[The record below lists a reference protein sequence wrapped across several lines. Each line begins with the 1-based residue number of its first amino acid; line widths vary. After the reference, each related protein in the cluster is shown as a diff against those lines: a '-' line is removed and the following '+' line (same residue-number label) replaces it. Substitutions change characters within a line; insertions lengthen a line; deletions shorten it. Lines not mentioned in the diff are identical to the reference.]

1 MQEKTCAYVDF
12 VGVVVQKAVNPIPC
26 VLAVEGEEYIYVL
39 VDSVLTAAMDATFAG
54 AQVVVEKMLQNVI
67 EAIVQI
73 AAGVV
78 QNVDRGTKI
87 VKDLQLR
94 LVILLLEKQSING
107 DI

>member
-12 VGVVVQKAVNPIPC
+12 AKVVVKIAVNSIPC

-39 VDSVLTAAMDATFAG
+39 VDSVLTAAMGATFAS

-73 AAGVV
+73 AAPKC
-78 QNVDRGTKI
+78 R
-87 VKDLQLR
+87 
-94 LVILLLEKQSING
+94 
-107 DI
+107 

>member
-12 VGVVVQKAVNPIPC
+12 AKVVVKIAVNPIPC

-39 VDSVLTAAMDATFAG
+39 VDSVLTAAMGATFAS

-73 AAGVV
+73 AAGDDRSRCCMSKLIVV
-78 QNVDRGTKI
+78 LI
-87 VKDLQLR
+87 
-94 LVILLLEKQSING
+94 
-107 DI
+107 